1 MKFSIQLLLGFLLC
15 SGVFF
20 VNHTEANV
28 LKEKSQTL
36 QEELKKEV
44 REHVMIP
51 CRKAI
56 FKKFPF
62 IFKDDEILRR
72 VLKRLEEIENMT
84 LDVALTRRSLAF
96 DEDLRMT
103 LYLND
108 LDKCVK
114 LYHSVLD

>member
-1 MKFSIQLLLGFLLC
+1 MKFSLYVLLGIWLW

-20 VNHTEANV
+20 LPQTEAQIN
-28 LKEKSQTL
+28 KEKSQTL
-36 QEELKKEV
+36 RQELKKEV

-62 IFKDDEILRR
+62 VFKDAEILRR

-84 LDVALTRRSLAF
+84 LGVALTRRSLAF

-114 LYHSVLD
+114 LFDSEE